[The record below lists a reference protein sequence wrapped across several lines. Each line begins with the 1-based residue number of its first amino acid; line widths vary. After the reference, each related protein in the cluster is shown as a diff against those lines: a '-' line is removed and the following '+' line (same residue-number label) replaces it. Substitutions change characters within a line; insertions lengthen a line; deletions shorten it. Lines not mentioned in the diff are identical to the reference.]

1 MKNNGVVLMVAP
13 SGGSAASTTLA
24 DALSEWRVELVDAET
39 CCAADVAAYTP
50 DLLVADGVPS
60 LVAAVRAFDGAIARV
75 PIVVVSSAVVEGAD
89 EHLREVSAAEATALA
104 QRWMPQP
111 LPDLDRLAAAL
122 GAEEICRLAGGLR
135 DQLVVAL
142 DGLDDEGGDPA
153 LAHRVAGFAGML
165 GLGALGQRW
174 NAVSHGTRDGIPALR
189 IDTRRAI
196 AALDRAVGGSPMP
209 LV

>member
-1 MKNNGVVLMVAP
+1 MKNNGVVLVVA
-13 SGGSAASTTLA
+13 SSDGAAAITTLA
-24 DALSEWRVELVDAET
+24 HGFSDWRVELADVET
-39 CCAADVAAYTP
+39 CCAADVAACTP
-50 DLLVADGVPS
+50 DLLVVHGAAS
-60 LVAAVRAFDGAIARV
+60 LVAAVRALDGPTARV
-75 PIVVVSSAVVEGAD
+75 PVVVVAAAGVEGAD
-89 EHLREVSAAEATALA
+89 EHLREIGPAEAGVLA
-104 QRWMPQP
+104 RRWTPQP

-122 GAEEICRLAGGLR
+122 GAEEIRRLASGLR

-142 DGLDDEGGDPA
+142 KGLDDDGGDPA

-174 NAVSHGTRDGIPALR
+174 NAVSHGARDGIPALR

-196 AALDRAVGGSPMP
+196 AALDRAVASPMP